1 MMLLVVDLMSP
12 TVDQDR
18 PGRDRPSLA
27 LTESGK
33 RLRVR
38 ASSGYKGP
46 MGANDLREFLT
57 SRRDALDPHDVGLP
71 PSATLRRV
79 PGLRREEVAALA
91 GVSTAYYT
99 KLEQGRAG
107 DVSDQVIDAVARALH
122 LDDLERLHLHHL
134 ARSAQPSRVR
144 SIPPEPEPRARAA
157 LAATVHALHTVPA
170 MVLGPR
176 AEVLAANRLATLL
189 LDDFTALPRRERN
202 IVRWTFLNPRARQ
215 VYADWTDVAA
225 QVAASWRALAGAR
238 PDDAKLKHMIGEL
251 AAASPQFREAWAAHR
266 LYEHTHGSKTF
277 RSGLAGAITLH
288 YESMALEDDG
298 QTMVIYTAERGSR
311 SEEALQLLASWGSE
325 AGIAGARP
333 ASERGA
339 ATGDQ
344 RTEH

>member
-1 MMLLVVDLMSP
+1 M
-12 TVDQDR
+12 
-18 PGRDRPSLA
+18 A
-27 LTESGK
+27 
-33 RLRVR
+33 
-38 ASSGYKGP
+38 
-46 MGANDLREFLT
+46 ANDLREFLT
-57 SRRDALDPHDVGLP
+57 SRRGALDPHDVGLP
-71 PSATLRRV
+71 PSAAQRRV

-107 DVSDQVIDAVARALH
+107 DVSNQVLDAVARALH

-134 ARSAQPSRVR
+134 VRSAQPSSVR
-144 SIPPEPEPRARAA
+144 PAPLEPERRARAA
-157 LAATVHALHTVPA
+157 LAATVHALHAVPA

-176 AEVLAANRLATLL
+176 AEVLAANRLAALL
-189 LDDFTALPRRERN
+189 LDDFAALPRRECN

-215 VYADWTDVAA
+215 VYADWADVAA

-238 PDDAKLKHMIGEL
+238 PDDAVLRHMIGEL

-277 RSGLAGAITLH
+277 RNDLVGAITLH

-311 SEEALQLLASWGSE
+311 SDEALQLLASWGSE
-325 AGIAGARP
+325 DEIAGARP
-333 ASERGA
+333 APERGVT
-339 ATGDQ
+339 TGDQ
-344 RTEH
+344 RTER